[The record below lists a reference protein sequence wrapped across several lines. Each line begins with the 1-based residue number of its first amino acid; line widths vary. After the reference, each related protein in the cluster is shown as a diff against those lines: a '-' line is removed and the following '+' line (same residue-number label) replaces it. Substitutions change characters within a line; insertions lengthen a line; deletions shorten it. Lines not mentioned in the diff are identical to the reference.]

1 MPAAKPLLH
10 FSSLQEK
17 LSAAGGRVRY
27 SAIDVSRHYIIC
39 GANTGSLYLYTR
51 ADCAF
56 VRLITLDHADA
67 GGRGEI
73 THVRFSAD
81 EKYVAICTALKLI
94 FVLEIKVSV
103 GHRQGCAARSILR
116 HTLSLA
122 CS

>member
-1 MPAAKPLLH
+1 MTSKPLLH

-27 SAIDVSRHYIIC
+27 SALDVSRNYIIC

-51 ADCAF
+51 ACAF
-56 VRLITLDHADA
+56 VRLITLDHADG

-81 EKYVAICTALKLI
+81 EKYVAICTAMKLI
-94 FVLEIKVSV
+94 FVLELKVRFCEVV
-103 GHRQGCAARSILR
+103 GRVLERAPPWSPR
-116 HTLSLA
+116 
-122 CS
+122 